1 MSKAILIYG
10 SYGYTGELIVDL
22 AVAAGARPILAG
34 RSADKVET
42 QSALHGGEHRV
53 FGMDDPDLLI
63 RGLEGVGTVLHCAG
77 PFSHT
82 ADAMAEACLH
92 VGAHYLDITG
102 EFAVFESMKK
112 LHARAQD
119 AGIMIMPGT
128 GFDVVPTDCLA
139 LHLKNR
145 LPDATEL
152 TLAFTGNDKL
162 SRGTAMT
169 MVEGL
174 AQGGL
179 IRQNGVLT
187 EVPSAWKTRDINFG
201 EVTET
206 AMTVPWGDV
215 STAFHSTG
223 IPNIVVY
230 MGAPPGLQRAAR
242 MSRYLGWLMA
252 MAPIQSLLKGRIK
265 AGPAGPS
272 DQEREAGRSLIWGE
286 VRNADG
292 KSVESRLLTP
302 EAYALTAQTAWEI
315 AKRAAAGNVPNGY
328 QTPASAFGADFI
340 LEFPGVERTD
350 L

>member
-22 AVAAGARPILAG
+22 AVAAGAKPILAG

-42 QSALHGGEHRV
+42 QAALHGGEHRV
-53 FGMDDPDLLI
+53 FGVDDPDLLI
-63 RGLEGVGTVLHCAG
+63 RGLEGVGTVL
-77 PFSHT
+77 
-82 ADAMAEACLH
+82 DAMAEACLH

-102 EFAVFESMKK
+102 EVAVFESMKK

-152 TLAFTGNDKL
+152 TLAFTGQKT

-174 AQGGL
+174 AKGGL

-201 EVTET
+201 EGTKT
-206 AMTVPWGDV
+206 AMTIPWGDV

-230 MGAPPGLQRAAR
+230 MAAPPGLQRAAR
-242 MSRYLGWLMA
+242 ISRYLGWLLA

-302 EAYALTAQTAWEI
+302 DAYTLTAQTAWEI